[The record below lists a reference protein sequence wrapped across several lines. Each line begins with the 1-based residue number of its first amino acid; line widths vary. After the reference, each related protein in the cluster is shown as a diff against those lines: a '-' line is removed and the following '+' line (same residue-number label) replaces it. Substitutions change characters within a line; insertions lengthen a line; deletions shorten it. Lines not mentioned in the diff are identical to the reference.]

1 MKRRIV
7 YAVLVPMSWAFAV
20 QAMWAQPK
28 PTIEQYA
35 DCLAECVMKELTDT
49 LSPLIFAPEKNIGF
63 KRELDLRLQ
72 SFLISRGIRVRESPS
87 ENAQELRYDVQSA
100 TLSVEEISGQVR
112 RTVSLSVFVKQL
124 FNGDLNRAKLVTA
137 QRIDTLSQIDLEQIS
152 DTRYAETTIEAR
164 RTWVEKAIVPTLTTL
179 SLGIIVYLFFSVRS
193 N

>member
-7 YAVLVPMSWAFAV
+7 YAVIVPMSWV
-20 QAMWAQPK
+20 LMGKPMWAQAK

-35 DCLAECVMKELTDT
+35 DCLAECILKELTDT

-100 TLSVEEISGQVR
+100 TLSIEEVSGQVL
-112 RTVSLSVFVKQL
+112 RTVSLSVFVKQF
-124 FNGDLNRAKLVTA
+124 FNGDLQRAKLVSA
-137 QRIDTLSQIDLEQIS
+137 QRVDTLSQIDLERLN
-152 DTRYAETTIEAR
+152 DTRYSETTVEAR
-164 RTWVEKAIVPTLTTL
+164 RSWVEKAIVPTLTTL

>member
-1 MKRRIV
+1 MI
-7 YAVLVPMSWAFAV
+7 APIMWASPP
-20 QAMWAQPK
+20 AMWAQPK

-35 DCLAECVMKELTDT
+35 DCLAECILKELTDT

-100 TLSVEEISGQVR
+100 TLSIEEVSGQVR
-112 RTVSLSVFVKQL
+112 RTVSLSVFVKRF
-124 FNGDLNRAKLVTA
+124 FNGDLQRANLVSA
-137 QRIDTLSQIDLEQIS
+137 QRVDTLSQIDLERLN
-152 DTRYAETTIEAR
+152 DTRYPETTVEAR
-164 RTWVEKAIVPTLTTL
+164 RSWLEKTIVPTLTTL

>member
-7 YAVLVPMSWAFAV
+7 YAVIVSMSWAFAV

-28 PTIEQYA
+28 PTIEHYA

-49 LSPLIFAPEKNIGF
+49 LSPLIFDPEKNIGF

-87 ENAQELRYDVQSA
+87 DNAQELRYDVQSA
-100 TLSVEEISGQVR
+100 TLSIEEVSGQVR

-124 FNGDLNRAKLVTA
+124 FSGNLNRAKLVTA
-137 QRIDTLSQIDLEQIS
+137 QRTDTLSQIDLERMS
-152 DTRYAETTIEAR
+152 DTRYAETTLEAR
-164 RTWVEKAIVPTLTTL
+164 RTWVEKAIVPTVTTL

>member
-1 MKRRIV
+1 MKWLIV
-7 YAVLVPMSWAFAV
+7 CAVIAPMSWV
-20 QAMWAQPK
+20 LVGQAMWAQPK

-35 DCLAECVMKELTDT
+35 DCLSECIEKELTDT

-100 TLSVEEISGQVR
+100 TLSIEEVSGKIR
-112 RTVSLSVFVKQL
+112 RTASLSVFVKQFL
-124 FNGDLNRAKLVTA
+124 NGDLQRANLVSA
-137 QRIDTLSQIDLEQIS
+137 QRVDTLSQIDLERLN
-152 DTRYAETTIEAR
+152 DTRYPETTVEAR
-164 RTWVEKAIVPTLTTL
+164 RSWLEKAIVPTLTTL